1 MSRVQSGVVR
11 RLTSLGA
18 EAARLVLHSSCI
30 ACGDELPWRAR
41 TASCCDSCWRLLPR
55 LASMKCRSC
64 ALPVSGAD
72 GVFLCVDCLRE
83 PLPLEWCDAWGAY
96 RGSLERVLHALKFAR
111 HDFLAEPL
119 AELLRETL
127 AARGDVAFD
136 AIVPVPMH
144 RTKLRRRGYNQAELI
159 ARALAKRLGIRCE
172 LLLEKRIERTA
183 QSTLSRDDRRANVR
197 GAFIASPRAKQRN
210 ILIVDDVCTTG
221 ETLRACA
228 DALVRQHAAKLCAV
242 AVAKAI

>member
-1 MSRVQSGVVR
+1 MSRVQTAVVR
-11 RLTSLGA
+11 ALTSLGA
-18 EAARLVLHSSCI
+18 EAARIVLHSSCV
-30 ACGDELPWRAR
+30 ACGGELPWRAR

-55 LASMKCRSC
+55 LGSPKCRSC

-72 GVFLCVDCLRE
+72 GVFLCVDCLRD

-111 HDFLAEPL
+111 HDFLADPL
-119 AELLRETL
+119 AELLHDTL
-127 AARGDVAFD
+127 IERGDVEFD

-144 RTKLRRRGYNQAELI
+144 RSKLRRRGYNQAELI

-172 LLLEKRIERTA
+172 LLLEKRVERGA
-183 QSTLSRDDRRANVR
+183 QSKLARDGRRANVR
-197 GAFIASPRAKQRN
+197 GAFVASRHSKDRR
-210 ILIVDDVCTTG
+210 ILIIDDVCTTG

-228 DALVRQHAAKLCAV
+228 DALVRESAAKLCAI
-242 AVAKAI
+242 AVAKAT